1 VETSWLAALNSV
13 GANGRHRAEITHDPR
28 ERSVRELAG
37 RQAGHLD
44 RRQLLSLGFSDGAIK
59 ARVRNGTLVTRHRG
73 VYAIAPARTDP
84 PALAYAAVLA
94 GGPDAVASHTSAGW
108 LWGFITHWQ
117 LPPQISLPIGDRR
130 PRHIRTHRCPSLQ
143 PRDITRQHG
152 VPTTTRARTLLDLAP
167 SLTHAQLT
175 RLVHDERREG
185 RVRQPALADI
195 VARNPLHP
203 GTKLLRPF
211 ADDPTNPTNSD
222 FEDAFRAF
230 ITKYDLPTPEINIDL
245 ARKQAD
251 VYFPHHGLIVELDG
265 WGFHNT
271 REAFE
276 EDRERDAENL
286 RHGRSTI
293 RITRERFDTT
303 PDREA
308 ARLHEILKRLE
319 KR

>member
-1 VETSWLAALNSV
+1 VVDSEGNSV
-13 GANGRHRAEITHDPR
+13 KIDHDP
-28 ERSVRELAG
+28 AI
-37 RQAGHLD
+37 LD
-44 RRQLLSLGFSDGAIK
+44 RARRQHGHIARWQLLDLGVSQGLIQGRLQSGGWVAVHK
-59 ARVRNGTLVTRHRG
+59 G
-73 VYAIAPARTDP
+73 VYCIGPRRNDP
-84 PALAYAAVLA
+84 VSRAAAAVLA
-94 GGPDAVASHTSAGW
+94 CGPGAVLSHTSAAS
-108 LWGFITHWQ
+108 LWELLPRWSGPLEVTTTAQRARPGIT
-117 LPPQISLPIGDRR
+117 
-130 PRHIRTHRCPSLQ
+130 THRCPSFQ

-167 SLTHAQLT
+167 QLPARQLT

-185 RVRQPALADI
+185 RIRRAALADI

-211 ADDPTNPTNSD
+211 AEDQANPTNSD

-230 ITKYDLPTPEINIDL
+230 IAKYNLPTPEINIDL

-286 RHGRSTI
+286 RHGRGTI

-308 ARLHEILKRLE
+308 ARLHEILRRLE